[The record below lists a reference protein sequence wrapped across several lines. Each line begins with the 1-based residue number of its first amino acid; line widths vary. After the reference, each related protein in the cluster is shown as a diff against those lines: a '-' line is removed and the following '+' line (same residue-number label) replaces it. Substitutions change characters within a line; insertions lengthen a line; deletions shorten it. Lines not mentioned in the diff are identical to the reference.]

1 MRQTVDDQLTVRF
14 HPMNKNHITRLRSA
28 FLVPALMLLIPAA
41 TSLRAAELAWQT
53 DFAEA
58 SKQAAQEHKYILLD
72 FTGSDWCPWCIKM
85 DREVFNGPQFL
96 DFATKNLV
104 LVKVD
109 FPRKSAQSPAEKSQN
124 EDLAKKYGIEGFPT
138 YILLDPSG
146 KEVRRQV
153 GYLQGGATAFIGWLA
168 LSGQTQS

>member
-1 MRQTVDDQLTVRF
+1 
-14 HPMNKNHITRLRSA
+14 MNMNLSTRLQSA
-28 FLVPALMLLIPAA
+28 FPAMAIALMISAA
-41 TSLRAAELAWQT
+41 TSLQAAELTWRT

-85 DREVFNGPQFL
+85 DKEVFDQSQFS
-96 DFATKNLV
+96 DFAGKKLI

-109 FPRKSAQSPAEKSQN
+109 FPRKAAQSPAEKSQN
-124 EDLAKKYGIEGFPT
+124 EELAKKYAIEGFPT
-138 YILLDPSG
+138 YILLDSSG

-153 GYLQGGATAFIGWLA
+153 GYLQGGATSFIDWLG
-168 LSGQTQS
+168 LSAQTQG

>member
-1 MRQTVDDQLTVRF
+1 
-14 HPMNKNHITRLRSA
+14 MNMNHSTRLRSA
-28 FLVPALMLLIPAA
+28 FPAMAIALMISAA
-41 TSLRAAELAWQT
+41 ASLQAAELTWQT

-85 DREVFNGPQFL
+85 DKEVFDQSQFSA
-96 DFATKNLV
+96 FAVKNLI

-109 FPRKSAQSPAEKSQN
+109 FPRKTAQSPAEKSQN
-124 EDLAKKYGIEGFPT
+124 EELAKKYAIEGFPT
-138 YILLDPSG
+138 YILLDSSG

-153 GYLQGGATAFIGWLA
+153 GYLQGGATAFIDWLG
-168 LSGQTQS
+168 LSAQTRG

>member
-1 MRQTVDDQLTVRF
+1 
-14 HPMNKNHITRLRSA
+14 MNMNHSTRLRSA
-28 FLVPALMLLIPAA
+28 LSAMALALMISAA
-41 TSLRAAELAWQT
+41 TSLQAAELTWQT

-85 DREVFNGPQFL
+85 DKEVFNQSQFS
-96 DFATKNLV
+96 DFAAKNLI

-109 FPRKSAQSPAEKSQN
+109 FPRKTAQSSAEKSQN
-124 EDLAKKYGIEGFPT
+124 EELAKKYAIEGFPT
-138 YILLDPSG
+138 YILLDSSG

-153 GYLQGGATAFIGWLA
+153 GYLQGGATSFIDWLG
-168 LSGQTQS
+168 LSAQTQG

>member
-1 MRQTVDDQLTVRF
+1 MA
-14 HPMNKNHITRLRSA
+14 I
-28 FLVPALMLLIPAA
+28 ALMISAA
-41 TSLRAAELAWQT
+41 ASLQAAELTWQT

-85 DREVFNGPQFL
+85 DKEVFDQSQFSA
-96 DFATKNLV
+96 FAVKNLI

-109 FPRKSAQSPAEKSQN
+109 FPRKTAQSPAEKSQN
-124 EDLAKKYGIEGFPT
+124 EELAKKYAIEGFPT
-138 YILLDPSG
+138 YILLDSSG

-153 GYLQGGATAFIGWLA
+153 GYLQGGATAFIDWLG
-168 LSGQTQS
+168 LSAQTRG

>member
-1 MRQTVDDQLTVRF
+1 
-14 HPMNKNHITRLRSA
+14 MNTNHITRLRSA
-28 FLVPALMLLIPAA
+28 LPVLAVVALMSAA
-41 TSLRAAELAWQT
+41 ISLRAAEPTWQT

-85 DREVFNGPQFL
+85 DKEVFGGSQFS

-109 FPRKSAQSPAEKSQN
+109 FPRKTAQSPTEKSQN

-138 YILLDPSG
+138 YILLDPNG

-153 GYLQGGATAFIGWLA
+153 GYLQGGPTAFIGWLG
-168 LSGQTQS
+168 LSGQTQG

>member
-1 MRQTVDDQLTVRF
+1 
-14 HPMNKNHITRLRSA
+14 MNMNHSTRLQSA
-28 FLVPALMLLIPAA
+28 FPAMAVALMISAA
-41 TSLRAAELAWQT
+41 TSLQAAELTWQT

-85 DREVFNGPQFL
+85 DKEVFDQSQFSA
-96 DFATKNLV
+96 FAVKNLI

-109 FPRKSAQSPAEKSQN
+109 FPRKTAQSPAEKSQN
-124 EDLAKKYGIEGFPT
+124 EELAKKYAIEGFPT
-138 YILLDPSG
+138 YILLDSSG

-153 GYLQGGATAFIGWLA
+153 GYLQGGATAFIDWLG
-168 LSGQTQS
+168 LSAQTRG

>member
-1 MRQTVDDQLTVRF
+1 
-14 HPMNKNHITRLRSA
+14 MNMNHLTRLRSA
-28 FLVPALMLLIPAA
+28 FPAIAFALMILAA
-41 TSLRAAELAWQT
+41 TSSQAAELTWQT
-53 DFAEA
+53 DFAAA

-85 DREVFNGPQFL
+85 DKEVFDQSQFS
-96 DFATKNLV
+96 DFAVKNLI

-109 FPRKSAQSPAEKSQN
+109 FPRKTAQSPAEKSQN
-124 EDLAKKYGIEGFPT
+124 EELAKKYAIEGFPT
-138 YILLDPSG
+138 YILLDSSG

-168 LSGQTQS
+168 LSRQTQG

>member
-1 MRQTVDDQLTVRF
+1 
-14 HPMNKNHITRLRSA
+14 MNMNYIARLRSA
-28 FLVPALMLLIPAA
+28 FPAIALVLLISAA
-41 TSLRAAELAWQT
+41 TSLRATELTWRT

-85 DREVFNGPQFL
+85 DKEVFDGSQFS
-96 DFATKNLV
+96 DFAAKNLV

-109 FPRKSAQSPAEKSQN
+109 FPRKAAQSPNEKSQN
-124 EDLAKKYGIEGFPT
+124 EELAKKYAIEGFPT
-138 YILLDPSG
+138 YVLLDSSG

-168 LSGQTQS
+168 LSGQTQG

>member
-1 MRQTVDDQLTVRF
+1 
-14 HPMNKNHITRLRSA
+14 MNMNLSTRLQSA
-28 FLVPALMLLIPAA
+28 FPAMAVALMISAA
-41 TSLRAAELAWQT
+41 TSLQATELTWQT

-85 DREVFNGPQFL
+85 DKEVFDQSQFS
-96 DFATKNLV
+96 DFAVKNLI

-109 FPRKSAQSPAEKSQN
+109 FPRKTAQSPAEKRQN
-124 EDLAKKYGIEGFPT
+124 EELAKKYAIEGFPT
-138 YILLDPSG
+138 YILLDSSG

-153 GYLQGGATAFIGWLA
+153 GYLQGGATAFIDWLG
-168 LSGQTQS
+168 LSAQTQG

>member
-1 MRQTVDDQLTVRF
+1 
-14 HPMNKNHITRLRSA
+14 MNMNHITRLRSA
-28 FLVPALMLLIPAA
+28 FPAIAALVLLISAA
-41 TSLRAAELAWQT
+41 TSLRAAELTWQT

-85 DREVFNGPQFL
+85 DKEVFDGSQFL
-96 DFATKNLV
+96 DFAAKNLV

-109 FPRKSAQSPAEKSQN
+109 FPRKTAQSPNEKSQN
-124 EDLAKKYGIEGFPT
+124 EELAKKYGIEGFPT
-138 YILLDPSG
+138 YVLLDSNG

-168 LSGQTQS
+168 LSGQTQG